1 LGDLSLE
8 QKSPRLPWRLVIEW
22 ISEGEGCFRE
32 VGKIYADARSEF
44 QTVMVAELASLGK
57 SLIIDGKVQSSV
69 SDEHWYHEALVHPV
83 LLAHD
88 NPRRVLILGGGEGA
102 TAREVLKHSTV
113 EEVVMVDI
121 DRSVID
127 FAKKYLEEWHQG
139 AFDDDR
145 LRLVIDDGRAFAEK
159 AARNGEAFDAV
170 ILDLVDPTEGGPA
183 VKLYSLEFYSVLKQ
197 IVGDKGIIV
206 TQATSPTLTPRVY
219 ATIFN
224 TISRV
229 FSIARPYATYVR
241 SYNGLWGFVSGSESI
256 DPARLSP
263 KAVAER
269 IQGRI
274 KGELRFYDEVTHV
287 WMFSLPKPIRSLLSE
302 IKDYATDD
310 NPVFVPV

>member
-1 LGDLSLE
+1 ME

-22 ISEGEGCFRE
+22 TSEGEGCFRE
-32 VGKIYADARSEF
+32 IKKVYADTSSAF

-57 SLIIDGKVQSSV
+57 SLIIDGKVQSSI
-69 SDEHWYHEALVHPV
+69 SDEHWYHEALVHPI

-113 EEVVMVDI
+113 KEVIMVDI

-139 AFDDDR
+139 AFNDDR
-145 LRLVIDDGRAFAEK
+145 LRLVIDDGRAFVEK
-159 AARNGEAFDAV
+159 AAKNGEAFDAV

-183 VKLYSLEFYSVLKQ
+183 VRLYSLEFYTILKDV
-197 IVGDKGIIV
+197 VGDKGIIV

-219 ATIFN
+219 AIIFN

-229 FSIARPYATYVR
+229 FGIARPYVTYVR

-256 DPARLSP
+256 DPAKLSP
-263 KAVAER
+263 HTVAER
-269 IQGRI
+269 IKRRI
-274 KGELRFYDEVTHV
+274 EGKLRFYDEVTHM
-287 WMFSLPKPIRSLLSE
+287 WMFSLPKPIRNLLSKVKE
-302 IKDYATDD
+302 YATDN
-310 NPVFVPV
+310 NPVFVPI